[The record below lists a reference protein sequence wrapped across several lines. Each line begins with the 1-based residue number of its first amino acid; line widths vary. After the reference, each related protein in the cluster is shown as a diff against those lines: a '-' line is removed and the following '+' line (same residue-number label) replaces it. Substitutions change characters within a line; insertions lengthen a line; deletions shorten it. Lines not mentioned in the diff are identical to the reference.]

1 MCDPGTVERNKAAS
15 VDSAGK
21 DVFGDEYTFIP
32 EKDLVAA
39 AVRVREVF
47 ALSDALEPVIV
58 GVRTVGTLEP
68 FVDEHVCRV
77 VVELLA
83 HKLAHGETRRDE
95 LGVVPPGHGGR
106 RSENRVVVGRDGEGA
121 GELEGVVV
129 EVGVESE
136 GRG

>member
-1 MCDPGTVERNKAAS
+1 MAEIGV
-15 VDSAGK
+15 G
-21 DVFGDEYTFIP
+21 
-32 EKDLVAA
+32 
-39 AVRVREVF
+39 EVF
-47 ALSDALEPVIV
+47 AFANALKPVVV
-58 GVRTVGTLEP
+58 GVGAVGALEP
-68 FVDEHVCRV
+68 FVDEHVCGV